1 LSTLSSTSS
10 SDPSSASSSASPGTR
25 APDIGRR
32 WHATTF
38 RLLSVYGLIFAVS
51 VMLLLGFMSWVV
63 TGEMERQNDLVM
75 DWQLTYFDAIPRA
88 ELAETIGHRLEHE
101 RMHAAYYGLFRA
113 DGEHLAGD
121 VTRLPPG
128 IRTDR
133 KGVTLDHTLPVPSGQ
148 TAPVVRAMADRRHDG
163 DVLLVAR
170 DLTHIIRI
178 RDTILN
184 ALFLSSGL
192 CLAMGVA
199 GGLALG
205 MRQMRRVREIRR
217 VTQLIAQGD
226 LNQRLPVGGR
236 DELDMLSHLVNHML
250 DEVERLMTEVKGACD
265 GIAHDLRTPLAHV
278 RSLLAHIDESARGM
292 SGDGQTLAWMPMLER
307 AREETDQLLDRF
319 RAMLRIS
326 EIGSLKRRGGFAEIY
341 LEALVRDVCELYEP
355 LAESRSIS
363 LAVEAAAVPVV
374 HGDRAL
380 LFEALSNLLDN
391 ALKFT
396 PAGGAVRVLLE
407 ETRDGPQVDVID
419 NGPGIPVEERHAVM
433 QRFYRGEHTRH
444 IAGSGLGLGI
454 VSAVLRVHDFSARIG
469 SAEPGT
475 RVSVECWPHT
485 LA

>member
-1 LSTLSSTSS
+1 M
-10 SDPSSASSSASPGTR
+10 
-25 APDIGRR
+25 
-32 WHATTF
+32 
-38 RLLSVYGLIFAVS
+38 YGSIFAVS

-75 DWQLTYFDAIPRA
+75 DWQLKYFDAIPRA
-88 ELAETIGHRLEHE
+88 QLAKTIGHRVERE
-101 RMHAAYYGLFRA
+101 RMHNAYYGLFRA
-113 DGEHLAGD
+113 DGEPLAGD

-128 IRTDR
+128 MRTDR
-133 KGVTLDHTLPVPSGQ
+133 VGVTLNHTLPVNG
-148 TAPVVRAMADRRHDG
+148 TVDVPVVRAMADRRRDG
-163 DVLLVAR
+163 DVMLVAR
-170 DLTHIIRI
+170 DLTYIIRI

-184 ALFLSSGL
+184 ALLLSSGL
-192 CLAMGVA
+192 CLAAGVA
-199 GGLALG
+199 GGLALA
-205 MRQMRRVREIRR
+205 MRQMRRVGEIRR

-226 LNQRLPVGGR
+226 LNQRLPVGRR
-236 DELDMLSHLVNHML
+236 DELDLLSHLVNHML

-278 RSLLAHIDESARGM
+278 RTLLAHIDENAQ
-292 SGDGQTLAWMPMLER
+292 DDTTIAWRPMLVR
-307 AREETDQLLDRF
+307 AREETDHLLERF
-319 RAMLRIS
+319 RAMMRIS
-326 EIGSLKRRGGFAEIY
+326 EIGTLKRRGGFAQIR

-355 LAESRSIS
+355 LAESRSIALS
-363 LAVEAAAVPVV
+363 VDTAAVQVV

-396 PAGGAVRVLLE
+396 PAGGAVCVSLAQ
-407 ETRDGPQVDVID
+407 TRDGPQVDVID

-433 QRFYRGEHTRH
+433 QRFYRGEQTRH

-454 VSAVLRVHDFSARIG
+454 VSAVLRVHDFSASIG

-475 RVSVECWPHT
+475 RVTVECWPHT